1 MSLKKAVK
9 IINEVGGILV
19 FPLDNRPL
27 PLSLWAKL
35 YPKSSMRWE
44 WDETGDNRVADLWH
58 LRTELSQSDEV
69 VYSKWYKGR
78 ATFFSRE
85 VFEAL
90 LFELAFSKTSL
101 SSLGQV
107 SQRVLLALEEDSP
120 LSTKA
125 LKKKTGLRGRDQESL
140 YSKSLKQLWER
151 GLIIG
156 YGEVDDGAFPSL
168 AIGATQLIFDDLWVQ
183 AKKLS
188 SGKAHQ
194 RLQILFQ
201 QQPLFK
207 KEFDKVKEGLLRAP
221 VDSSLKGILK
231 AKDLFP
237 VS

>member
-1 MSLKKAVK
+1 MSLKKSVK
-9 IINEVGGILV
+9 IVNEIGGILV
-19 FPLDNRPL
+19 FPLDNRPM

-69 VYSKWYKGR
+69 VYSKWYRGR
-78 ATFFSRE
+78 ATFFSKE

-90 LFELAFSKTSL
+90 LFELAFSKMCL
-101 SSLGQV
+101 SSLDQV
-107 SQRVLLALEEDSP
+107 TKRVLMTLEEDSP

-125 LKKKTGLRGRDQESL
+125 LKKQTGLRGKDQEST
-140 YSKSLKQLWER
+140 YSKALKQLWER
-151 GLIIG
+151 GLIVG

-168 AIGATQLIFDDLWVQ
+168 AIGATQLIFDELWEN
-183 AKKLS
+183 AKNLS
-188 SGKAHQ
+188 QEKAHE
-194 RLQILFQ
+194 RLQILFE

-207 KEFDKVKEGLLRAP
+207 KEFEKIKKGLLRNP
-221 VDSSLKGILK
+221 VDSSLKGTIR

>member
-35 YPKSSMRWE
+35 YPKTSMRWE
-44 WDETGDNRVADLWH
+44 WDESGDNRVAELWH

-69 VYSKWYKGR
+69 VYSKWCRGR
-78 ATFFSRE
+78 ATLFSRE

-90 LFELAFSKTSL
+90 LSGLAFSKSSL
-101 SSLGQV
+101 SSLGKVTQQV
-107 SQRVLLALEEDSP
+107 LMALEEDSP

-125 LKKKTGLRGRDQESL
+125 LKKKTGLRGRDQENL

-151 GLIIG
+151 GLIVG

-168 AIGATQLIFDDLWVQ
+168 AIGATQLIFDDLWAR

-188 SGKAHQ
+188 REKANQ
-194 RLQILFQ
+194 RLQILFK

-207 KEFDKVKEGLLRAP
+207 KEFDKVKQGLLRNP
-221 VDSSLKGILK
+221 LESSLKGTLK